1 MEYNHKDDNSA
12 AARILVVDDELQI
25 RKILCR
31 FLDEVGYSTQQ
42 ADSSLSAKAALA
54 KHSFDLVLCDLTMP
68 GESGLDLIRYL
79 KEHYPQTGRVMVTS
93 TGDAD
98 AAQEILEVGVYG
110 YVIKPF
116 SRNTLLTTVR
126 NSLQHLRL
134 DLDMQAYKKTLEE
147 EVWKRTEKLS
157 ALMDN
162 LNVGVVMLTPDMHI
176 IEMNRQVRQW
186 FPEVEADSQKNCY
199 QLFPHPQKKQPCDN
213 CPIVDSLRQEKTIEA
228 IQQVSTQQGKRDFR
242 IVASPIHDKD
252 GNIIAGV
259 GLYED
264 ITEKNIIE
272 QELRQAQ
279 KIEAIGQLA
288 AGITHEINTPV
299 QYVGYNLSFLRDA
312 FKDIGDV
319 LEICR
324 TVATAIKTGETVPT
338 EILRSLTEATE
349 TADVDYLLDEIPK
362 TIEQGIEGIQRVE
375 KIVRAMKEFS
385 HPGSDEKTKV
395 NINEL
400 LESTLTISRNQWK
413 YVAELETDFKQDLPL
428 VPCLAGEIN
437 QVFLNIIV
445 NAAHAIEGKNKDGEN
460 GLGKITITTRGKENA
475 VQILISDTGGGIPE
489 SIRDRIFDTFFT
501 TKAIGK
507 GTGQGLAIARRVV
520 IEKHQGSLSFE
531 SEEGKGTTFIIEL
544 PLTSIEE

>member
-1 MEYNHKDDNSA
+1 MKHNHQDTYSN

-31 FLDEVGYSTQQ
+31 FLDEAGYLSQS
-42 ADSSLSAKAALA
+42 ADSSLSAKAELE
-54 KHSFDLVLCDLTMP
+54 KHSFDLVLCDLNMP

-79 KEHYPQTGRVMVTS
+79 KANYPETGRVMVTS
-93 TGDAD
+93 TGDTD
-98 AAQEILEVGVYG
+98 SAQEILDVGVYG

-134 DLDMQAYKKTLEE
+134 DLDMQAYKRALEE

-157 ALMDN
+157 TIMDN
-162 LNVGVVMLTPDMHI
+162 LNVGVVLFTPDMRI
-176 IEMNRQVRQW
+176 IEMNHQVRKW
-186 FPEVEADSQKNCY
+186 FPDVDIDLKSPCHM
-199 QLFPHPQKKQPCDN
+199 LFPHPHKDHPCDN
-213 CPIVDSLRQEKTIEA
+213 CPIVDSLRQAKTIEA
-228 IQQVSTQQGKRDFR
+228 IQQVATHQGKRDFR
-242 IVASPIHDKD
+242 IVASPIHDKE

-259 GLYED
+259 GLYDD

-312 FKDIGDV
+312 FKDIAGV

-324 TVATAIKTGETVPT
+324 TVSTAVKTGETVSGDV
-338 EILRSLTEATE
+338 LRTLAEAIDA
-349 TADVDYLLDEIPK
+349 ADVDYLLDEILK
-362 TIEQGIEGIQRVE
+362 TVEQGIEGIQRVE

-413 YVAELETDFKQDLPL
+413 YVAELETNFKTDLPL

-445 NAAHAIEGKNKDGEN
+445 NAAHAIEGRNKDDEA
-460 GLGKITITTRGKENA
+460 GLGKIKITTRGNEDV

-489 SIRDRIFDTFFT
+489 SIRERIFDTFFT
-501 TKAIGK
+501 TKVIGK
-507 GTGQGLAIARRVV
+507 GTGQGLAIARRV
-520 IEKHQGSLSFE
+520 IIDKHQGSLTFE

-544 PLTSIEE
+544 PLKNTGE